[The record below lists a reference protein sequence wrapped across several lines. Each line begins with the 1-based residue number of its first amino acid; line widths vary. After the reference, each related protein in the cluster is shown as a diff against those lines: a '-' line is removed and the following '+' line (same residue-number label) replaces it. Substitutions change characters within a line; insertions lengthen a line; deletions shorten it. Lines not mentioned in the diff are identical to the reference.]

1 MIEESKQLY
10 VMVNKFVM
18 KLGNLKATRLKFQLA
33 TTKMDEKEHE
43 RLSKITI

>member
-18 KLGNLKATRLKFQLA
+18 KLGNLVQVLLYIQV
-33 TTKMDEKEHE
+33 MDARRISVYYVVK
-43 RLSKITI
+43 

>member
-18 KLGNLKATRLKFQLA
+18 KLGYLVQVLLYIQV
-33 TTKMDEKEHE
+33 MDARRISVYYVVK
-43 RLSKITI
+43 

>member
-18 KLGNLKATRLKFQLA
+18 KLGNLVQLLLYIQV
-33 TTKMDEKEHE
+33 MDARRISVYYVVK
-43 RLSKITI
+43 

>member
-18 KLGNLKATRLKFQLA
+18 KLGNLVQLLLYIQVLDA
-33 TTKMDEKEHE
+33 RRISVYYVVK
-43 RLSKITI
+43 